1 MSKCK
6 GKTGRS
12 LEKCKE
18 QQSYVSN
25 LKKTDSIFNVKES
38 KVRKSIPLAK
48 TQFYTGKKM
57 KREFP
62 YNAMGKAQA
71 SEFSKVMNGSIKYN
85 PNMYSP
91 KKGY

>member
-48 TQFYTGKKM
+48 TQF
-57 KREFP
+57 
-62 YNAMGKAQA
+62 
-71 SEFSKVMNGSIKYN
+71 
-85 PNMYSP
+85 
-91 KKGY
+91 